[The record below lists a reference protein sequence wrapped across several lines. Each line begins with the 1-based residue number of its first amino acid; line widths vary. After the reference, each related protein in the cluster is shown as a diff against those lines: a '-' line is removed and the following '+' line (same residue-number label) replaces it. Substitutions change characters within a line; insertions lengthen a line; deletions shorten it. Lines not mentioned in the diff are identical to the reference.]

1 MPKEV
6 SMKPSNVQPTSLDKS
21 TNNSEKTAH
30 APQSKPVTKVRNR
43 SSPRAPGKT
52 SKVTS
57 ASQRTHKPATRSKQD
72 NIITLLRRPEGAT
85 LDALV
90 RATGWQPHSVR
101 GFLAGTVRKRLKL
114 PLTSEKVKDTRFYR
128 ISPAGV
134 AKARRAR

>member
-1 MPKEV
+1 
-6 SMKPSNVQPTSLDKS
+6 MKPSNVQPASLDKS

-57 ASQRTHKPATRSKQD
+57 ARQRTHKPTRSKQD

-114 PLTSEKVKDTRFYR
+114 PLTSENVKDTRFYR
-128 ISPAGV
+128 ISPAGA
-134 AKARRAR
+134 AKTRRAR